1 MSPRTAGYW
10 LAGLIVLAVAVRLA
24 FCYALY
30 PHYFIG
36 LSTVGSEYFFDSYR
50 EIAANVVS
58 GEGFVLDS
66 GVPVIHR
73 PPGYV
78 LIMAASLPSRP
89 ETSRFIFQLWN
100 ALFGGIAVMLTF
112 RLARELRIRTQLA
125 LIAALVVALWPFS
138 IWETKVTVPENILV
152 ALLPALGLLLL
163 KLHRTPSLR
172 IAALAGLLSGV
183 VTLFHATYQVLLFL
197 IPILLILVRAP
208 RLRRII
214 PVFVLAFSCL
224 VAPWVMRNHLVAG
237 YTGISAGF
245 GLHYFKGVYAFDQ
258 LLERAPYFKD
268 HDVPA
273 TEWVSQLLADEEL
286 GPIVTNEARS
296 DPRRNAYLDSRA
308 ISHMIGS
315 PGYTL
320 AKVVIKLPLAW
331 VHQQSAKRSALTAVL
346 LLPLFGLLL
355 MNARRLLEPER
366 ALLLGLML
374 GINLAVALVFSEAI
388 PMRYV
393 LPLVPLL
400 AVLSMGGLESGLERD
415 DAARIVSPG

>member
-1 MSPRTAGYW
+1 
-10 LAGLIVLAVAVRLA
+10 LVGLIVLAVVVRLA
-24 FCYALY
+24 FCYVLY
-30 PHYFIG
+30 PLYFIG
-36 LSTVGSEYFFDSYR
+36 LSTVGGEYFFDSYR

-58 GEGFVLDS
+58 GDGFVLDS

-78 LIMAASLPSRP
+78 MVLAASLPSRP
-89 ETSRFIFQLWN
+89 ESSPFIFQMWN
-100 ALFGGIAVMLTF
+100 ALFGGMAVLLTF
-112 RLARELRIRTQLA
+112 RLARELGIRAQLS
-125 LIAALVVALWPFS
+125 LVAALVVALWPFG

-152 ALLPALGLLLL
+152 ALLPVLALLLL
-163 KLHRTPSLR
+163 KLYRTAS
-172 IAALAGLLSGV
+172 ISVAALAGLLGGV

-197 IPILLILVRAP
+197 VPMLLILVRAP
-208 RLRRII
+208 RLRRIL
-214 PVFVLAFSCL
+214 PVFVLSFSCL
-224 VAPWVMRNHLVAG
+224 VAPWVARNHAVAG

-245 GLHYFKGVYAFDQ
+245 GLHYFKGVYAFDR
-258 LLERAPYFKD
+258 LIEGSPYFKD

-273 TEWVSQLLADEEL
+273 TEWVSGLLADAGL

-296 DPRRNAYLDSRA
+296 DPRRNGYLDSRA
-308 ISHMIGS
+308 IDHLLGS

-366 ALLLGLML
+366 TLLLGLML

-393 LPLVPLL
+393 LPLIPLL
-400 AVLSMGGLESGLERD
+400 AVLSMGGLQSHFEREGGNED
-415 DAARIVSPG
+415 RATG